1 MPASSFARFGRP
13 LGQARSPSRP
23 KFVMKLNEMALS
35 LKPLAALLP
44 WRSTAP
50 HADELYGAIVAQAR
64 LPVFYQGFGV
74 PDTLEGRF
82 VALSLHLF
90 AVLHRLKQEPGA
102 EASRLAQALTDRFTA
117 DMETV
122 LRELGVSDMAIPKR
136 MRKLAAA
143 GGAQVQEFEEA
154 LPKGEAT
161 LANVIASVLPGQE
174 GAAKAAS
181 ERLAP
186 YLLGVVR
193 HLEAEPIQDLY
204 AGILSFPEI
213 RSENRGT
220 IL

>member
-1 MPASSFARFGRP
+1 
-13 LGQARSPSRP
+13 
-23 KFVMKLNEMALS
+23 MALS
-35 LKPLAALLP
+35 LKPLAAWLP
-44 WRSTAP
+44 WRSAAP

-90 AVLHRLKQEPGA
+90 AVLHRLKQETST
-102 EASRLAQALTDRFTA
+102 EAGRLAQALSDRFTA

-143 GGAQVQEFEEA
+143 GGAQVQEFEVA
-154 LPKGEAT
+154 LPEGET
-161 LANVIASVLPGQE
+161 RLARAIAAALPGE
-174 GAAKAAS
+174 NAAAEAAAA
-181 ERLAP
+181 RLAP
-186 YLLGVVR
+186 YVMEVVR

-204 AGILSFPEI
+204 AGSFRFPEI
-213 RSENRGT
+213 SNDSRGSN
-220 IL
+220 L

>member
-1 MPASSFARFGRP
+1 
-13 LGQARSPSRP
+13 
-23 KFVMKLNEMALS
+23 MKLDEMALS

-50 HADELYGAIVAQAR
+50 HADELYGVIVAQAR

-90 AVLHRLKQEPGA
+90 AVLHRLKQETA
-102 EASRLAQALTDRFTA
+102 ADASRMSQAVAQALADRFTA

-143 GGAQVQEFEEA
+143 GGAQVQDFEEA
-154 LPKGEAT
+154 LPKGEAA
-161 LANVIASVLPGQE
+161 LASAIASALPGE
-174 GAAKAAS
+174 AAAAKAAS

-193 HLEAEPIQDLY
+193 HLETEPIQDVY
-204 AGILSFPEI
+204 AGTLRFPEI
-213 RSENRGT
+213 RSESRGS